1 MSTILKALQQLEDE
15 KRDKPELTLEQ
26 QITMTR
32 PPESTRRRGSLVLAG
47 SAAGGIAVA
56 LGAMYFWMDP
66 NSATDIESQ
75 AVAASPTRPST
86 SLAVA
91 PRPSPSG
98 SAQLAQSR
106 LEVPSTVAGSL
117 KASAGASTQPAR
129 TASGTDSGVQVVQR
143 LSRTPKTEIAR
154 PSPPVSRENLALRER
169 YLEHANSADKTRGV
183 SSARDVVSSRL
194 AALAAKPAIDSG
206 TPSGN
211 SDIVTNHRTLPQ
223 SPQSP
228 QSSPSPERSRTRP
241 TESARAATVSEPA
254 ATQQAL
260 VSPVARAEPV
270 KAAPTPAIVSK
281 PATGRAVEPDH
292 RVILRAKLPDLKV
305 RSTVWHPQGSRRIA
319 MVEVDAG
326 AALELNEGDSVGPLV
341 VESIT
346 PGGVVFSHDGVS
358 VLHKVGR

>member
-32 PPESTRRRGSLVLAG
+32 PPESNRRSLMLAG
-47 SAAGGIAVA
+47 SAASSIAVA
-56 LGAMYFWMDP
+56 LAAMYFWMAP
-66 NSATDIESQ
+66 NSATDIESE

-86 SLAVA
+86 SLVVP

-98 SAQLAQSR
+98 SAQLDQSR
-106 LEVPSTVAGSL
+106 LEVPSKVAGSL
-117 KASAGASTQPAR
+117 KFSPGGSTQSPR
-129 TASGTDSGVQVVQR
+129 TASGTDSEVQVVRR
-143 LSRTPKTEIAR
+143 LARTPEIER

-169 YLEHANSADKTRGV
+169 YLERANSADKTRDP

-194 AALAAKPAIDSG
+194 AALAARSAIDSG

-211 SDIVTNHRTLPQ
+211 SGNVTHHGTLPQ
-223 SPQSP
+223 SPQS
-228 QSSPSPERSRTRP
+228 SPRPERSRTRP

-254 ATQQAL
+254 ATQQSPG
-260 VSPVARAEPV
+260 SPVARAEPV
-270 KAAPTPAIVSK
+270 SAAPTPAIVTR

-292 RVILRAKLPDLKV
+292 KVILRAKLPELKV
-305 RSTVWHPQGSRRIA
+305 RSTVWHPQGSRRVA
-319 MVEVDAG
+319 MVEVDAA